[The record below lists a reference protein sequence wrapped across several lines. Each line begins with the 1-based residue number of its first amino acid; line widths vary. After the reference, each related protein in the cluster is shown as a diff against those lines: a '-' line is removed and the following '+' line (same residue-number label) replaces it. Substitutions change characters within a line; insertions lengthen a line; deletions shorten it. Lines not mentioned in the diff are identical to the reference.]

1 VYRISKEFRDIHG
14 NICISGSKSES
25 NRLIL
30 LRAYTSYFKI
40 LNLSN
45 SDDTQLMISAIESD
59 KEEINIGHAGTA
71 MRFLTAYFSSM
82 SKNSKVLTGS
92 NRMKQRPISL
102 LVDALKDMG
111 CDIEYLEKKGFPPV
125 KINGTNILSNS
136 VTLPADV
143 SSQYVSSL
151 MMLGVSIKNGLEIIL
166 SSKITSLP
174 YILMTKKIIER
185 IGGTVRIQDRKI
197 FIEQFKEK
205 VISEQ
210 FVESDWSSASYFFS
224 LAALSKSVKLTLSK
238 YFKYSLQGDSI
249 LVDIYKKF
257 GVETIFEDEKITLR
271 KSKISLPKSI
281 NLDLRDNPD
290 LAQTILITCLGL
302 KIDCTLTGLH
312 TLKIKETDRLVA
324 LKNEIEKFEVDKIE
338 ITKNSITLQNN
349 LDLKYDVIIDTYNDH
364 RMAMSFAPLSLLGPI
379 NINNPEVVSKSYL
392 NFWNDLESLG
402 FDILKNK
409 QINT

>member
-1 VYRISKEFRDIHG
+1 MYQISKEFRDIEG
-14 NICISGSKSES
+14 SICISGSKSES
-25 NRLIL
+25 NRLLL

-40 LNLSN
+40 LNLSD
-45 SDDTQLMISAIESD
+45 SDDTKLMISAIESD
-59 KEEINIGHAGTA
+59 KKEINVGHAGTA
-71 MRFLTAYFSSM
+71 MRFLTAYFSSIT
-82 SKNSKVLTGS
+82 KKSKVLTGS
-92 NRMKQRPISL
+92 DRMRQRPISI

-111 CDIEYLEKKGFPPV
+111 CDIEYLEKKGFPPL
-125 KINGTNILSNS
+125 KINGKNILSNS

-143 SSQYVSSL
+143 SSQYISSL
-151 MMLGVSIKNGLEIIL
+151 MMLGVSLENGLEIIL

-185 IGGTVRIQDRKI
+185 IGGVVKIQDRKI

-205 VISEQ
+205 VIPEQ

-238 YFKYSLQGDSI
+238 FSKDSLQGDSRLI
-249 LVDIYKKF
+249 DIYKKF
-257 GVETIFEDEKITLR
+257 GVETIFEDENIILK
-271 KSKISLPKSI
+271 KNNKSLPKSI
-281 NLDLRDNPD
+281 HLNLIDNPD

-302 KIDCTLTGLH
+302 GIDCTLIGFH

-338 ITKNSITLQNN
+338 ITGDSITLENN
-349 LDLKYDVIIDTYNDH
+349 SDLKHDVTIDTYNDH
-364 RMAMSFAPLSLLGPI
+364 RMAMSFAPLSLLVPI
-379 NINNPEVVSKSYL
+379 NINNPEVVTKSYF

-402 FDILKNK
+402 FNILKK
-409 QINT
+409 